1 MIRKGLVSFAAVSAA
16 VAAVAALAGQAAR
29 PNVSFTDI
37 TASSGVSS
45 FTHVSGGAAKD
56 YIVEATGSGVA
67 LWDFD
72 NDGLLDIYL
81 VNGGTLDAL
90 RRGAPMPRAA
100 LFRNL
105 GTGKFRDVA
114 AAAGVA
120 NERWGQGVCAGDF
133 DNDGDQDLYVTNF
146 GKNRLYRNAS
156 GKTFEDIAMKAGVAV
171 DSWSTGCAF
180 GDYDGDGWLDLYVA
194 GYVTLDVKNLPPA
207 PSAKGAAT
215 ATAAAGAGAPAPTG
229 TSGTTGTTGLG
240 AAFSAGATVCRYRG
254 EPVMCGPSGLPGA
267 PDQLFRNNRDG
278 TFTDVT
284 RAAGVEDTKGL
295 YGFGVAWVDMDDD
308 GKLDLIVAN
317 DSGPN
322 HVYRNVGNGTF
333 EDVSYASGAALDANG
348 RAQAHMGVAVGDYD
362 NDGRA
367 DLHITNFADD
377 YNVLYRN
384 LGGFTFTDVSF
395 SAGLAQVTMPFL
407 GWGTNFLDADND
419 GWQDL
424 LVVNGHVYPVAD
436 RLPWNTSYAQRAL
449 VFRNLGIRPSARSV
463 PADATAKTTQD
474 LMKAAK
480 SLSKEATFEEIGAS
494 TGDALSTRRAS
505 RGSATGDLD
514 NDGAV
519 DIVINN
525 LDGPPTVARNESGA
539 KSGHWLQIRLIG
551 DPARK
556 CPKDAIGSVVFVTA
570 GGVRQRGEVASGR
583 GQISQSDL
591 RIHFGLGPDARA
603 AAVSELQVRWA
614 NGPAVTYRIDRID
627 TLVAIDQRAGTVTY
641 PGRRQ

>member
-1 MIRKGLVSFAAVSAA
+1 MIRHGLACFAASS
-16 VAAVAALAGQAAR
+16 AALAAFAALAAQAAR
-29 PNVSFTDI
+29 PDIRYSDI
-37 TASSGVSS
+37 TAPSGVSS
-45 FTHVSGGAAKD
+45 FTHVSGTAAKD

-100 LFRNL
+100 LFRNM
-105 GTGKFRDVA
+105 GGGKFRDVTI
-114 AAAGVA
+114 AAGVA
-120 NERWGQGVCAGDF
+120 NERWGQGVCAGDV

-146 GKNRLYRNAS
+146 GKNRLYRSAG
-156 GKTFEDIAMKAGVAV
+156 GKTFEDIAVKAGVAI

-207 PSAKGAAT
+207 PSASAKTAT
-215 ATAAAGAGAPAPTG
+215 ATATATSTAASGAQASA
-229 TSGTTGTTGLG
+229 SSGTTGLG
-240 AAFSAGATVCRYRG
+240 AAFSVGTTVCRYRG

-267 PDQLFRNNRDG
+267 PDHLFRNNRDG

-295 YGFGVAWVDMDDD
+295 YGFGVAWIDMDDD

-322 HVYRNVGNGTF
+322 HVYRNLGNGTF

-348 RAQAHMGVAVGDYD
+348 RAQAHMGIAVADYD

-367 DLHITNFADD
+367 DIHITNFADD

-384 LGGFTFTDVSF
+384 LGGFTFSDVSF

-424 LVVNGHVYPVAD
+424 LVVNGHVYPAAD
-436 RLPWNTSYAQRAL
+436 RLPWNTSYAQRVL
-449 VFRNLGIRPSARSV
+449 LFRNL
-463 PADATAKTTQD
+463 T
-474 LMKAAK
+474 KAAK
-480 SLSKEATFEEIGAS
+480 NLSKEAAFEEIGAS

-514 NDGAV
+514 NDGAI

-525 LDGPPTVARNESGA
+525 LDGPATVARNDSGA
-539 KSGHWLQIRLIG
+539 KSGHWLQLRLIG
-551 DPARK
+551 DPGQK

-591 RIHFGLGPDARA
+591 RVHFGLGADAKA

-614 NGPAVTYRIDRID
+614 NGPAVAYRIDRID
-627 TLVAIDQRAGTVTY
+627 TLAVIDQKTGTVTY
-641 PGRRQ
+641 PPSRQ

>member
-1 MIRKGLVSFAAVSAA
+1 MMIRGVPGTLLCFALLGAA
-16 VAAVAALAGQAAR
+16 QPHVRYA
-29 PNVSFTDI
+29 DI
-37 TASSGVSS
+37 TAASGVSS
-45 FTHVSGGAAKD
+45 FTHVSGSAAKD
-56 YIVEATGSGVA
+56 YIIEATGSGVA

-90 RRGAPMPRAA
+90 RRGAPQPRAA
-100 LFRNL
+100 LFRNTGR
-105 GTGKFRDVA
+105 GTFRDVTA
-114 AAAGVA
+114 EAGVV

-146 GKNRLYRNAS
+146 GRNRLYRSAS
-156 GKTFEDIAMKAGVAV
+156 GRTFEDIAVKAGVAV

-194 GYVTLDVKNLPPA
+194 GYVALDVKNLPPA
-207 PSAKGAAT
+207 PATKGATSTGT
-215 ATAAAGAGAPAPTG
+215 ATPAAGAGAP
-229 TSGTTGTTGLG
+229 TSAGAGTTGLG

-284 RAAGVEDTKGL
+284 RAAGVEDAKLL

-322 HVYRNVGNGTF
+322 HVYRNLGNGTF

-384 LGGFTFTDVSF
+384 LGGFTFTDASF

-424 LVVNGHVYPVAD
+424 LVVNGHVYPAAD
-436 RLPWNTSYAQRAL
+436 RLSWNTSYTQRAL
-449 VFRNLGIRPSARSV
+449 LFRNLGASARTSDV
-463 PADATAKTTQD
+463 PASATGKSSTD
-474 LMKAAK
+474 LSKAAK
-480 SLSKEATFEEIGAS
+480 TLSKEATFEEIGAS
-494 TGDALSTRRAS
+494 AGDALSTRRAS

-539 KSGHWLQIRLIG
+539 KSGHWLQVRLIG

-591 RIHFGLGPDARA
+591 RLHFGLGPDAKA

-627 TLVAIDQRAGTVTY
+627 TVAVIDQTAGTVTF
-641 PGRRQ
+641 PAPRQ

>member
-1 MIRKGLVSFAAVSAA
+1 MIGKGLVCFAIASAT
-16 VAAVAALAGQAAR
+16 VAAVALAGQAAR
-29 PNVSFTDI
+29 PDVRFADI

-105 GTGKFRDVA
+105 GAGKFRDVT
-114 AAAGVA
+114 AAAGIA

-146 GKNRLYRNAS
+146 GRNRLYRNAG
-156 GKTFEDIAMKAGVAV
+156 GKTFDDIAVKAGVAV
-171 DSWSTGCAF
+171 DNWSTGCAF

-207 PSAKGAAT
+207 PAAKGAAT
-215 ATAAAGAGAPAPTG
+215 PTTSTTGTAAAGAAAPAS
-229 TSGTTGTTGLG
+229 TSTAAGTTGLG
-240 AAFSAGATVCRYRG
+240 AAFSAGASVCRYRG

-267 PDQLFRNNRDG
+267 PDHLFRNNRDG

-284 RAAGVEDTKGL
+284 RAAGVEDAKGL

-322 HVYRNVGNGTF
+322 HVYRNLGNGTF

-348 RAQAHMGVAVGDYD
+348 RAQAHMGVAAGDYD
-362 NDGRA
+362 NDGRV
-367 DLHITNFADD
+367 DIHITNFADD

-424 LVVNGHVYPVAD
+424 LVVNGHVYPAAD
-436 RLPWNTSYAQRAL
+436 RLSWNTSYAQRAL
-449 VFRNLGIRPSARSV
+449 LFRNLGVPPTASSV
-463 PADATAKTTQD
+463 PPGATVKQATAEVK
-474 LMKAAK
+474 
-480 SLSKEATFEEIGAS
+480 FEEIGAS
-494 TGDALSTRRAS
+494 TGPALSTRRAS
-505 RGSATGDLD
+505 RGSSTGDLD
-514 NDGAV
+514 NDGAI

-525 LDGPPTVARNESGA
+525 LDGPPTVARNETGA
-539 KSGHWLQIRLIG
+539 KSGHWLQIRLTG

-591 RIHFGLGPDARA
+591 RIHFGLGADARA

-627 TLVAIDQRAGTVTY
+627 TLAAIDQRTGFVTY
-641 PGRRQ
+641 PAQRQ

>member
-1 MIRKGLVSFAAVSAA
+1 MIRAVAA
-16 VAAVAALAGQAAR
+16 VAVVAAVVAALAGQGAR
-29 PNVSFTDI
+29 PDVRFTDI
-37 TASSGVSS
+37 TKASGVSS

-56 YIVEATGSGVA
+56 YIIEATGSGVA

-105 GTGKFRDVA
+105 GGGKFRDVT
-114 AAAGVA
+114 AAAGIA

-133 DNDGDQDLYVTNF
+133 DNDGDQDLYATNF
-146 GKNRLYRNAS
+146 GKNRLYRSAG
-156 GKTFEDIAMKAGVAV
+156 GKTFEDVAVKAGVAV

-194 GYVTLDVKNLPPA
+194 GYVALDVKNLPPA
-207 PSAKGAAT
+207 PSAPSASAKGAAT
-215 ATAAAGAGAPAPTG
+215 PTTGA
-229 TSGTTGTTGLG
+229 GTTGLG

-267 PDQLFRNNRDG
+267 PDHLFRNNRDG

-284 RAAGVEDTKGL
+284 RAAGVEDTKLL

-322 HVYRNVGNGTF
+322 HVYRNLGNGTF

-367 DLHITNFADD
+367 DIHITNFADD

-384 LGGFTFTDVSF
+384 LGGFTYADVSF
-395 SAGLAQVTMPFL
+395 SAGLAQATMPFL

-424 LVVNGHVYPVAD
+424 LVVNGHVYPAAD

-449 VFRNLGIRPSARSV
+449 LFRNLGGV
-463 PADATAKTTQD
+463 PAGATAKARPD
-474 LMKAAK
+474 LPKAAK
-480 SLSKEATFEEIGAS
+480 SLSKEVTFEEIGAS

-525 LDGPPTVARNESGA
+525 LDGPATVARNDSGA
-539 KSGHWLQIRLIG
+539 KSGHWLQVRLTG
-551 DPARK
+551 DPGKK

-591 RIHFGLGPDARA
+591 RLHFGLGPRAGSGAGSGASSDARA
-603 AAVSELQVRWA
+603 GAVSELQVRWA
-614 NGPAVTYRIDRID
+614 NGPAATYRIDRID
-627 TLVAIDQRAGTVTY
+627 TLVSIDQTNGTVTY
-641 PGRRQ
+641 PPRRQ

>member
-1 MIRKGLVSFAAVSAA
+1 MMRRVLLCSAA
-16 VAAVAALAGQAAR
+16 LSTALAGQTAR
-29 PNVSFTDI
+29 PDVRFTDI
-37 TASSGVSS
+37 TTASGVSS

-90 RRGAPMPRAA
+90 RRGTPQPKAA
-100 LFRNL
+100 LFRN
-105 GTGKFRDVA
+105 TGRATFRDVT

-120 NERWGQGVCAGDF
+120 NERWGQGVCAGDV

-146 GKNRLYRNAS
+146 GKNRLYRNA
-156 GKTFEDIAMKAGVAV
+156 GGRTFEDVAVKAGVAV

-180 GDYDGDGWLDLYVA
+180 GDFDGDGWLDLYVA

-207 PSAKGAAT
+207 PSAKGATAPTGATPT
-215 ATAAAGAGAPAPTG
+215 ATAPAA
-229 TSGTTGTTGLG
+229 TTGLG

-267 PDQLFRNNRDG
+267 PDHLFRNNRDG
-278 TFTDVT
+278 TFADVT
-284 RAAGVEDTKGL
+284 RVAGVEDTRGL

-322 HVYRNVGNGTF
+322 HVYRNLGNGTF

-367 DLHITNFADD
+367 DIHITNFADD

-384 LGGFTFTDVSF
+384 LGGFTFTDASF

-424 LVVNGHVYPVAD
+424 LVVNGHVYPAAD

-449 VFRNLGIRPSARSV
+449 LFRNLGVLPGASDV
-463 PADATAKTTQD
+463 PAGATAGARPGLT
-474 LMKAAK
+474 KAART
-480 SLSKEATFEEIGAS
+480 LSKEATFEEIGAAA
-494 TGDALSTRRAS
+494 GEALSTRRAS

-525 LDGPPTVARNESGA
+525 LDGPPTVARNAGGA
-539 KSGHWLQIRLIG
+539 ASGHWLQVKLTG
-551 DPARK
+551 NPQQK

-570 GGVRQRGEVASGR
+570 GGVRRRGEVASGR

-591 RIHFGLGPDARA
+591 RVHFGLGPDAKA

-627 TLVAIDQRAGTVTY
+627 TLAAIDQTTGTVTY
-641 PGRRQ
+641 RSPRQ